1 MSSKYASFGRGI
13 ETEVHSPTV
22 RSVNE
27 TLNFRKNGNNNLDRP
42 KSGVLHHS
50 SNSDSSSELKR
61 DIFGSLISLNDPSN
75 ETN

>member
-1 MSSKYASFGRGI
+1 MSSKYSSFGRRI
-13 ETEVHSPTV
+13 ETEVNSPTV

-42 KSGVLHHS
+42 KSGVLHS
-50 SNSDSSSELKR
+50 SNSDSSTELKR